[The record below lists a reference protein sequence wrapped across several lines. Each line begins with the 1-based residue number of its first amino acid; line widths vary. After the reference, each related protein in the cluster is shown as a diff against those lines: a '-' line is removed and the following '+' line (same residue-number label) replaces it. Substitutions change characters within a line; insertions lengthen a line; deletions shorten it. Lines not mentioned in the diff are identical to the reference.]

1 MHTRAHRNVTSDQV
15 SPAHDHSDDGAGGS
29 RRQLHVVT
37 LSDVIFAL
45 GSRLMRMADEGPR
58 WHHRT
63 HTEHVVHA
71 AKNRSEPMS
80 KYVVTRLIAHSE
92 GRHERTAQ

>member
-1 MHTRAHRNVTSDQV
+1 MKAH
-15 SPAHDHSDDGAGGS
+15 GG
-29 RRQLHVVT
+29 
-37 LSDVIFAL
+37 I
-45 GSRLMRMADEGPR
+45 
-58 WHHRT
+58 
-63 HTEHVVHA
+63 TEHVVHV